1 MNKVRIS
8 TKRQKILKIMKKITG
23 LKNVITELD
32 NQTEGFN
39 SRLNQDEKISELDDR
54 AVEFI

>member
-32 NQTEGFN
+32 NRTEGFN